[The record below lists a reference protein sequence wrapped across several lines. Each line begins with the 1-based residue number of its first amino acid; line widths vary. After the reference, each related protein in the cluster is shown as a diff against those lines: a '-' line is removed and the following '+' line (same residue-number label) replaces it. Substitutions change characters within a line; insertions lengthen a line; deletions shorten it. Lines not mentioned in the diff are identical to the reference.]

1 MSIAYLISV
10 LNLIYNYVHE
20 VCEEE
25 FHGLL
30 QTVTHLEEAY
40 GVEVSMGC
48 RLMALIKKA
57 LRGIATEIIT
67 IYAGNTLVDVE
78 LYILSVM
85 IRHASR

>member
-1 MSIAYLISV
+1 M
-10 LNLIYNYVHE
+10 YNYALE

-25 FHGLL
+25 SHGLL
-30 QTVTHLEEAY
+30 QTVTRLEEAY

-57 LRGIATEIIT
+57 LRGIVTEIIT

-78 LYILSVM
+78 L
-85 IRHASR
+85 

>member
-67 IYAGNTLVDVE
+67 IYAGWLMLNYE
-78 LYILSVM
+78 YYQI
-85 IRHASR
+85 